1 MGIRRL
7 VLKYIKRTL
16 FIVVLISIVALA
28 IIFIPAMVKRQSDT
42 ATILQ
47 EIQSLNR
54 WETASF
60 TIEKII
66 DQGTSGNPF
75 QEFLFG
81 NKILLI
87 AHGEAV
93 AGFNLS
99 TLSQDSVHMQQSS
112 IVINL
117 PKPEILYTKLD
128 NDKTR
133 VYDRQQGLLTK
144 PDKDLESQARLS
156 AENAIRTAA
165 CTENILTIAS
175 DNARKQLTSLLSSF
189 NFTSITISIPQGKC

>member
-1 MGIRRL
+1 MRNLLIKYLKRVL
-7 VLKYIKRTL
+7 V
-16 FIVVLISIVALA
+16 IVVLIGIVALA
-28 IIFIPAMVKRQSDT
+28 ITFVPGMIKRQNDT

-87 AHGEAV
+87 AHGQAV

-99 TLSQDSVHMQQSS
+99 TLSQDSVHIQQSS

-189 NFTSITISIPQGKC
+189 NFTSITISIPQGNC